1 MSTFCPQSE
10 LQNHYWLTPKTS
22 WEKPQTHPEWMRER
36 KNESIYAQFF
46 DYTKTIITI
55 IIITLITV
63 TSLHILYGGV
73 IIIGI

>member
-1 MSTFCPQSE
+1 
-10 LQNHYWLTPKTS
+10 
-22 WEKPQTHPEWMRER
+22 MRER

-46 DYTKTIITI
+46 DYTKTIIIIIIII

>member
-1 MSTFCPQSE
+1 
-10 LQNHYWLTPKTS
+10 
-22 WEKPQTHPEWMRER
+22 MRER

-46 DYTKTIITI
+46 DYTKTIIIII

>member
-22 WEKPQTHPEWMRER
+22 WEKPQNHPEWMRER

-46 DYTKTIITI
+46 DYTKTIII

>member
-1 MSTFCPQSE
+1 
-10 LQNHYWLTPKTS
+10 
-22 WEKPQTHPEWMRER
+22 MRER

-46 DYTKTIITI
+46 DYTKTIIII